1 MHRNS
6 NRQEPITLQLT
17 IQSITLPVHEFTII
31 SQFALFIL
39 SILDETMH
47 FHVFRYLS
55 KPLDKKRFLRNF
67 QDALAY
73 YNTMTQKIPIETH
86 DGIYTVPYSHI
97 IAIEAQVRK
106 VIIHTIKIFRI

>member
-1 MHRNS
+1 
-6 NRQEPITLQLT
+6 
-17 IQSITLPVHEFTII
+17 
-31 SQFALFIL
+31 
-39 SILDETMH
+39 MH

-97 IAIEAQVRK
+97 IAIEAKKGDHTYDKNIPNLKIPIFCILK
-106 VIIHTIKIFRI
+106 V

>member
-1 MHRNS
+1 
-6 NRQEPITLQLT
+6 
-17 IQSITLPVHEFTII
+17 
-31 SQFALFIL
+31 
-39 SILDETMH
+39 MH

-106 VIIHTIKIFRI
+106 VIIHDKNIPNLKIPIFCILKV

>member
-1 MHRNS
+1 
-6 NRQEPITLQLT
+6 
-17 IQSITLPVHEFTII
+17 
-31 SQFALFIL
+31 
-39 SILDETMH
+39 MH

-97 IAIEAQVRK
+97 IAIEGDHTYDKNIPNLKIPIFCILK
-106 VIIHTIKIFRI
+106 V

>member
-1 MHRNS
+1 MSSLSYLNLR
-6 NRQEPITLQLT
+6 
-17 IQSITLPVHEFTII
+17 F
-31 SQFALFIL
+31 FIL
-39 SILDETMH
+39 SIWDEAMH

-97 IAIEAQVRK
+97 IAIEAHGK
-106 VIIHTIKIFRI
+106 KGDHTYDKNIPNLKNTYLLIS

>member
-1 MHRNS
+1 
-6 NRQEPITLQLT
+6 
-17 IQSITLPVHEFTII
+17 
-31 SQFALFIL
+31 
-39 SILDETMH
+39 MH

-106 VIIHTIKIFRI
+106 VIIHTIKIFRIKKYLSSVS